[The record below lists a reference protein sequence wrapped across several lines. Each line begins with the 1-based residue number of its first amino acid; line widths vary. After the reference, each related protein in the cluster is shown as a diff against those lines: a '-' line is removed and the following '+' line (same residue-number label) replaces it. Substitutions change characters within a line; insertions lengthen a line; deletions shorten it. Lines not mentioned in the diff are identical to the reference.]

1 MYAVVK
7 RQLFD
12 PKQKIFCP
20 GYNFS
25 ELKNSFN
32 IKEMEAPPVF
42 PRMYKLVNYFS
53 SGIMEPACSR
63 SYTIYS
69 RKKWDE

>member
-7 RQLFD
+7 RPLYGT
-12 PKQKIFCP
+12 KKKFCL
-20 GYNFS
+20 GGNLS
-25 ELKNSFN
+25 ELNNSFN
-32 IKEMEAPPVF
+32 IKEIEAPPVF

-63 SYTIYS
+63 SYTTYS
-69 RKKWDE
+69 RKK